1 MKHKLYHLET
11 AAEDEARLQKSEQV
25 MVRSVCFLTAE
36 EMVCKLYALTLWFP
50 WNMITKMFFYSLL

>member
-25 MVRSVCFLTAE
+25 MVRSERVL
-36 EMVCKLYALTLWFP
+36 KLKILP
-50 WNMITKMFFYSLL
+50 SIH

>member
-36 EMVCKLYALTLWFP
+36 EMVCKLF
-50 WNMITKMFFYSLL
+50 MLLLYDSPEI